1 MDARKTEAE
10 AELVR
15 PGCWGQLMERLDTFN
30 RRFRPKC
37 RRAVKSQVEV
47 QKLFIRYIQ
56 KLERLDSGH
65 HRRRMEREVKAKVVV
80 PVWGADFVQFLAT
93 LAVLPR
99 SV

>member
-37 RRAVKSQVEV
+37 RRAVKSQVE
-47 QKLFIRYIQ
+47 IQ
-56 KLERLDSGH
+56 KLCMYIYR
-65 HRRRMEREVKAKVVV
+65 KVEI
-80 PVWGADFVQFLAT
+80 QKLYT
-93 LAVLPR
+93 
-99 SV
+99 